1 MRVQI
6 DSINASD
13 LGPISKLSSKLGRV
27 NLIYG
32 KNENGKTYLVDLILQ
47 SLFKNRTSDRA
58 LDGSGSLE
66 VTGLDG
72 GPKKFKGS
80 TKPKLEDLLLDSEDA
95 TSINLSRLCVVKAGE
110 LGFDPKNRNTL
121 PEDTIKGYLSDQK
134 VVEELNKAFKN
145 KKSILNCKITND
157 GEIEIAQDRGG
168 LIDTYRKE
176 MDLLIAIDK
185 LASRIDQDAT
195 ATELLTLQEKLDEA
209 NHLFDEQETARRQ
222 LAYKLQRE
230 KDDAENK
237 LSAVPM
243 DAITNAESLFP
254 QIAAKIRTLSNNK
267 NTLEDARKNSAQLQW
282 LNSAID
288 RFNKIRIDETTNY
301 PIFPILSFLILLLV
315 GIAAF
320 FYQQIWLGLILSL
333 GSLIPFYFS
342 VKATA
347 PNPAKLTGLREQQD
361 IIREF
366 NERFS
371 ARSLTIVELQGE
383 LEKQKKCN
391 FEADFWVG
399 KIRGE
404 ETELEKLRLDL
415 QNNLSRLFIQIPTEG
430 TEENAIRELK
440 AELKTIS
447 LDIKEL
453 QDKLSELL
461 VAKEDQLPGESK
473 ITYDAHLAKTLQED
487 KNRFAGKIED
497 ISEKFRILYQDAAN
511 ICQLSATNSPSAII
525 DALRDKRETTIAS
538 LKNSRAQ
545 IFAYLAVKE
554 GVDHQAENELQTILA
569 TLEASTCSSYL
580 HKITKK
586 YQTLSL
592 VDGQIVLRNGAEI
605 FSLDELSTG
614 TQEQV
619 LLAIRLGLLE
629 HIMGDKRGFIILDDA
644 FQHSDWERRNYLV
657 DTLADIIADG
667 WQVLY
672 FTMDDHIRDLFH
684 KKLVPR
690 FAAEFVEV
698 DLTKAQS

>member
-1 MRVQI
+1 M
-6 DSINASD
+6 
-13 LGPISKLSSKLGRV
+13 GPISKLSSKLGRV

-134 VVEELNKAFKN
+134 VVEEILKSLGTKA
-145 KKSILNCKITND
+145 ILSCKITN
-157 GEIEIAQDRGG
+157 GEVEIGKNQGKVIEKYQENLVLLANIDKWIAQ
-168 LIDTYRKE
+168 IDQDTTALELLRLEEQLAEVSRSHQEQQIARRILAYQLQKE
-176 MDLLIAIDK
+176 IDK
-185 LASRIDQDAT
+185 LEN
-195 ATELLTLQEKLDEA
+195 ELNSTPADLI
-209 NHLFDEQETARRQ
+209 
-222 LAYKLQRE
+222 
-230 KDDAENK
+230 NK
-237 LSAVPM
+237 
-243 DAITNAESLFP
+243 AESLIP
-254 QIAAKIRTLSNNK
+254 QIKGKVDDVAVKKIELDK
-267 NTLEDARKNSAQLQW
+267 AREASSQLQW
-282 LNSAID
+282 LENANE
-288 RFNKIRIDETTNY
+288 RFARIKVEGTVSY
-301 PIFPILSFLILLLV
+301 PVLPIILFVLFLLG
-315 GIAAF
+315 GIAASF
-320 FYQQIWLGLILSL
+320 FQQPWVAVALLAAST
-333 GSLIPFYFS
+333 IPFYFS
-342 VKATA
+342 VRSAT
-347 PNPAKLTGLREQQD
+347 PNPAGSNAQMEQQS

-366 NERFS
+366 NERFN
-371 ARSLTIVELQGE
+371 ARSQSIVTLQVELKKQFKANERAGVFVEEIQKEKTVIESLRSDLHHILGQLFGTLPAQG
-383 LEKQKKCN
+383 
-391 FEADFWVG
+391 
-399 KIRGE
+399 
-404 ETELEKLRLDL
+404 
-415 QNNLSRLFIQIPTEG
+415 S
-430 TEENAIRELK
+430 EENAIWDLK
-440 AELKTIS
+440 KKSRDLAQS
-447 LDIKEL
+447 KESIQYDL
-453 QDKLSELL
+453 NELL
-461 VAKEDQLPGESK
+461 VAKSDQLPGESN
-473 ITYDAHLAKTLQED
+473 ITYNAQLAKNLQERE
-487 KNRFAGKIED
+487 KQIAGEIEKIRENFK
-497 ISEKFRILYQDAAN
+497 SLYQGAAA
-511 ICQLSATNSPSAII
+511 ICQTPFISSPSAII
-525 DALRDKRETTIAS
+525 ESLREKREKTVAD
-538 LKNSRAQ
+538 LKHSRAL
-545 IFAYLAVKE
+545 IFAWLSVGDAVE
-554 GVDHQAENELQTILA
+554 HQKNNEMQTILA

-657 DTLADIIADG
+657 DTLAEIIADG

-684 KKLVPR
+684 KKLAPR